1 MALSEKEKQWFDSQK
16 SIARKKEEAWASS
29 RKEHWDK
36 VHKNVTRV
44 NKLDVQDERAARSR
58 DRVGTAYQRMADLS
72 GKLYGTSKLASGERT
87 GDISAEMSALG
98 HELDLVRQYERKK
111 RKKESDVFEAPF
123 KITPSASDSE
133 KISYGMGGTPFSFPS
148 EIRKQAQAR
157 RDYAKDMNRPS
168 AGEYLGAIGTG
179 GLSSFNQALFSTL
192 DFFTPTELL
201 FGEENDPVSKLNRYY
216 SSEKDK
222 YVSRAQDVFDRSGEA
237 GKFIGELG
245 VSTVQTLPNTILA
258 LMSGGGSIA
267 AQGSSALGQAAPG
280 LVGTISTAF
289 NNMVRTPTF
298 WTSALQMVGPAYDEA
313 KAEGAGEIEAMT
325 TALIS
330 GIINSGV
337 EVGGGLE
344 TLPAQIR
351 SGSTNA
357 IRGWVSS
364 MLDEGKEEVV
374 QGIVDNLTRKSIYDQ
389 SREWFSAEDENAVF
403 NPVRSAEEFAGGA
416 LVGGLLGGGQI
427 LTSNA
432 INRAGA
438 AIQEQAQRKADAIPP
453 SATRID
459 ILYQLAQD
467 MANERLGGVNE
478 DKVSVAPR
486 SSNPYTVYTQGPQ
499 PAQKVNPA
507 RDPAMVDYIAETLG
521 KNGSVS
527 MRRLYDGEMDT
538 DAYSAEFLESYS
550 AGMRGD
556 EKPAPQSLTPAQ
568 SEAAYVAGQADR
580 KGKTA
585 APIGR
590 QTGGDTYGRTEEAL
604 VGRHEARG
612 YDPGGAGG
620 PVLRERGAA
629 QTGDSRANRGNE
641 AIPAGRPGPAGAGEA
656 GREVTQT
663 ARSWQED
670 PAAFT
675 ARSTERGGVV
685 RQMGNVSVALGERGS
700 EALTAIYDGSV
711 DADSFYGGFSAYY
724 QAGVTGMDMDKV
736 KTGYSTALNNAQRQ
750 AAYLAGQNDAAAS
763 LAAERVQVQYATVYG
778 EEAGLIQNDHTA
790 RIPQTEAVYLNTL
803 GKALGT
809 KIEIVDTV
817 EHGGNGAYYAADGTI
832 RIAANAE
839 NPAMVVASHEITH
852 RLQELAPEQYRKYR
866 DYANGKIAER
876 IGRSAVEEIKARY
889 AESGINLTTEQ
900 AMDEVA
906 AEFTEAM
913 VKDSKLFRDLA
924 QDNRSVAR
932 KVLDA
937 IRDFIR
943 RVKTAFR
950 GDTAAQNSEARKQ
963 YGVSMAE
970 LEKAAKL
977 WQSAYDAAVKETRQ
991 RTATSAEAQ
1000 KSAAQTDGA
1009 ARFSIRYDQNNK
1021 PYVVIEEDILAGVPQ
1036 KEWVK
1041 TVKDSLRQK
1050 FPNGVTVG
1058 NNVININAQS
1068 RREMTFSKY
1077 MQRLFNLDPQMY
1089 ADKLRAVNSAD
1100 DILRAARNWVNEALL
1115 HPRKDDIIDF
1125 ARGEVLIRI
1134 GSNGYTAQVIVGNRG
1149 QNGLL
1154 LYDIINLA
1162 PANIREKVKKTDAAF
1177 TTNTQNG
1184 PRSRGPASVND
1195 SISKTGGDVNG
1206 RFSLKKP
1213 VEETKTLIALH
1224 NLTESKLLGAL
1235 RLGGFPMPSIAVTR
1249 TDIPHTNFGEISLVM
1264 DKRAVDPKAS
1274 RKNTVYSADAWTPTF
1289 PQVEYEADTQ
1299 AERRISRRI
1308 GELSARVDPYFQ
1320 DDLRRLQY
1328 GLDDYLNRHGG
1339 EEGLARWAMD
1349 NYGLKAAYLEEQ
1361 GTHIEPSTT
1370 QREVEKGYNPER
1382 ADKYQAIADA
1392 LGTEDPDTIGSMNL
1406 KELREQHG
1414 EALEAAFPGMTKSA
1428 FRMSGILRQVQE
1440 YFRDQGGEPVYE
1452 TVTDSAAT
1460 RRTVDESL
1468 DRAEYERWVL
1478 DLYSGIE
1485 AASGVYNSKERFT
1498 PSGNRRSFQQTHY
1511 PVTLEGIVKAMAG
1524 QNGGNTKNVSGFY
1537 GVKSLRAGTAQRF
1550 KSIADMHKLEGRLQ
1564 NLTEAEQQAISDA
1577 LDERLI
1583 EITGELAEKSPG
1595 GAREYDYTQSDTIG
1609 HILVEIADG
1618 GNYTI
1623 DSIMRKFNGEYSYQ
1637 IGNELAAKV
1646 RDLLFDVSQMPVNLF
1661 EAKPERAVSFD
1672 EVLAAVVPD
1681 DSSKEL
1687 TDALAKTGVRTLEYR
1702 SGDDADRIQQVNSVE
1717 GARFSLRNRSTLRAA
1732 DIQALYEE
1740 NQLLREQMRD
1750 YKDILRQNGT
1760 LRESRDYWQGQT
1772 RRTNRVTTDKKA
1784 VEQAARELIRAY
1796 NADLNTEDIVGD
1808 LQSLYDY
1815 LASGYDGKDELTY
1828 TEARRLAEAIARK
1841 LVDNAVA
1848 AGTELYDQYSDLR
1861 NYLRTTRLIVSEADS
1876 HEIPDYGAWRKQRFG
1891 RLNLTRG
1898 DASNIDQVYEELS
1911 ELWPEFFN
1919 SQQEIHPTDQ
1929 LLRIAEVA
1937 DTLYDITEYNPFS
1950 QYMEQAVTGAANE
1963 VMETFFDLPQTRKTF
1978 ADRQAMKLQE
1988 AKAKGQQRVQQ
1999 LREENAARLETL
2011 RQENRERVRRAV
2023 QRERDART
2031 RQLDRMKEH
2040 YQARDAA
2047 GRERRSAAE
2056 LRRKITRH
2064 AKALSQKLLRPTE
2077 KQHIPENLRTAVAS
2091 LLDAINLESVYTVD
2105 PETGKRR
2112 KNGEGEPVKRTEAFR
2127 ALRLAYAEIA
2137 KDGGDYTLII
2147 DPDLMDNLNELES
2160 MKNTP
2165 IAEMGTDQLAT
2176 VWAALK
2182 AVEASI
2188 RTANKMLGTSRF
2200 ETISSFADGI
2210 RADNI
2215 LRKDRGD
2222 YRGVAGKIDRLV
2234 NLDMLTPQSYFHRL
2248 GKTGEEL
2255 FRMMRAAQDRHITI
2269 MRQAQKKTA
2278 EIIGKTDIN
2287 KLEREK
2293 HTFDLSGGD
2302 VTMSTA
2308 QIMGLYELM
2317 KRKQAQDHI
2326 LKGGIRPDTIHSGR
2340 GLREDRR
2347 SEPVKVSVEDLA
2359 AITGMLTEEQ
2369 IRIADRLQK
2378 FMGGTLAELGNEAS
2392 MAVYGYRKFTEK
2404 DYYPIKVD
2412 KNQTRRDI
2420 SKEAQATTIAGRGFT
2435 KSVIPKAN
2443 NAVMVESIF
2452 DTYSNHV
2459 NDMAT
2464 YAAWLPTME
2473 NIRRIRDFTFR
2484 DDKGSRTG
2492 DVKSIIERVFGR
2504 NGNAYLNKLVDDI
2517 NQGVRANGTGNFT
2530 DSLVGN
2536 YKAAAVAANIRVIL
2550 QQPTAIL
2557 RAMNSLD
2564 PKYLLS
2570 GTVKRGD
2577 WDKVKRYAPIAVWK
2591 DWGYFDINTGR
2602 QMKDVLFSSDSKMEK
2617 VKQAAMAGAS
2627 KADSFA
2633 WARLW
2638 NAVEAE
2644 MRDKR
2649 HDLKPGTDAFYR
2661 AVGTRFSEIV
2671 DQTQVVDGL
2680 LQRSQIMRS
2689 PDALTKMATS
2699 FMAEP
2704 TKTYNMFVN
2713 AVYDLRHATGKD
2725 ARNDTKRALA
2735 RTSAALVVSFA
2746 VNAVMQSIVDALRD
2760 DDKERD
2766 YWEKFLTAYTGFTGE
2781 EETFLDYWN
2790 SFWDGNLEANFN
2802 PAGYIPYF
2810 KDLLSIMQGYDVSRM
2825 DMEPVSKVLE
2835 AAANMKKA
2843 LSGEG
2848 RHSLAGASANLMGE
2862 VSRLLGIPIANLKR
2876 DVQSVIATAAIE
2888 MDDYLMQY
2896 RIDSAML
2903 NMNYSGNF
2911 KNFMDILYSAS
2922 KNDPEVYE
2930 IIYDDMVKRDL
2941 FKTSTQTTEERIAS
2955 AMESRMKRDQGVESV
2970 EDLQNRFLSPDSSRT
2985 YDRILKKASSSAI
2998 WKSAGSEVIKEAENK
3013 IYQISAGTKTGE
3025 KLKEKIE
3032 AGVPYGI
3039 DEADYVLYQ
3048 MALDIADAQNKD
3060 PEKRNESF
3068 DQAEAEEA
3076 INMLTGLSD
3085 SAKSYLWQSTNKAW
3099 KSENNPWGGLAP
3111 NEKDISIEAKDE
3123 AVNRLLSGIY
3133 W

>member
-1 MALSEKEKQWFDSQK
+1 MLPAIGVSKWLG
-16 SIARKKEEAWASS
+16 
-29 RKEHWDK
+29 
-36 VHKNVTRV
+36 
-44 NKLDVQDERAARSR
+44 AARGVPKIASAAK
-58 DRVGTAYQRMADLS
+58 GILS
-72 GKLYGTSKLASGERT
+72 GE
-87 GDISAEMSALG
+87 
-98 HELDLVRQYERKK
+98 
-111 RKKESDVFEAPF
+111 
-123 KITPSASDSE
+123 
-133 KISYGMGGTPFSFPS
+133 
-148 EIRKQAQAR
+148 QAGQ
-157 RDYAKDMNRPS
+157 
-168 AGEYLGAIGTG
+168 
-179 GLSSFNQALFSTL
+179 
-192 DFFTPTELL
+192 LL
-201 FGEENDPVSKLNRYY
+201 FGLQVAGNSASQAKQEGAD
-216 SSEKDK
+216 
-222 YVSRAQDVFDRSGEA
+222 FGESLA
-237 GKFIGELG
+237 YG
-245 VSTVQTLPNTILA
+245 VSSG
-258 LMSGGGSIA
+258 LMESLIERVSGGI
-267 AQGSSALGQAAPG
+267 PG
-280 LVGTISTAF
+280 LGNGFLDDVAARVASNPIVLNALDILGEGGEEAVSAILDPYIRRAIYDPDAE
-289 NNMVRTPTF
+289 NATPEEIAE
-298 WTSALQMVGPAYDEA
+298 SAVT
-313 KAEGAGEIEAMT
+313 GALA
-325 TALIS
+325 A
-330 GIINSGV
+330 GILK
-337 EVGGGLE
+337 GGLE
-344 TLPAQIR
+344 LP
-351 SGSTNA
+351 SF
-357 IRGWVSS
+357 VS
-364 MLDEGKEEVV
+364 D
-374 QGIVDNLTRKSIYDQ
+374 R
-389 SREWFSAEDENAVF
+389 FSA
-403 NPVRSAEEFAGGA
+403 RSAAKSEM
-416 LVGGLLGGGQI
+416 V
-427 LTSNA
+427 
-432 INRAGA
+432 
-438 AIQEQAQRKADAIPP
+438 PP

-486 SSNPYTVYTQGPQ
+486 PSNPYTVYTQGPQ
-499 PAQKVNPA
+499 LAQKVNPA

-556 EKPAPQSLTPAQ
+556 EKPAPQSLTPDQ

-590 QTGGDTYGRTEEAL
+590 QTGGDIYGRTEEAL
-604 VGRHEARG
+604 VGRHEVGG
-612 YDPGGAGG
+612 YDPGRTGSAVLPERDPAGADHRRG
-620 PVLRERGAA
+620 PEENERVA
-629 QTGDSRANRGNE
+629 
-641 AIPAGRPGPAGAGEA
+641 AGRPGPAGAGEA

-675 ARSTERGGVV
+675 ARSTERDGVV
-685 RQMGNVSVALGERGS
+685 RQMGNASAALGERGS

-711 DADSFYGGFSAYY
+711 DADSFYDGFSAYY
-724 QAGVTGMDMDKV
+724 HAGVAGMDMDKV
-736 KTGYSTALNNAQRQ
+736 KTGSSTVLNSVQRK
-750 AAYLAGQNDAAAS
+750 AAYLAGQNDAEAGFRREQRAA
-763 LAAERVQVQYATVYG
+763 QYAKSAG
-778 EEAGLIQNDHTA
+778 SDSGLIYDDFVRQ
-790 RIPQTEAVYLNTL
+790 AVESGRTMEDVNGETREYLNADTAAKINRVA
-803 GKALGT
+803 KALGVRVQF
-809 KIEIVDTV
+809 VDSISV
-817 EHGGNGAYYAADGTI
+817 NGHND
-832 RIAANAE
+832 AANAQIKGSEVQIQRDNE
-839 NPAMVVASHEITH
+839 NPVMFLVGHEITH
-852 RLQELAPEQYRKYR
+852 RIQELAPKEYRAFRAAAANDRIVQAAVKMQMENHARRGVDITYEEALDEAAS
-866 DYANGKIAER
+866 DYAGRLIDDGEVLDDFIAR
-876 IGRSAVEEIKARY
+876 
-889 AESGINLTTEQ
+889 
-900 AMDEVA
+900 
-906 AEFTEAM
+906 
-913 VKDSKLFRDLA
+913 
-924 QDNRSVAR
+924 NREDR
-932 KVLDA
+932 TLLQKVRDA
-937 IRDFIR
+937 IRSII
-943 RVKTAFR
+943 KKLT
-950 GDTAAQNSEARKQ
+950 G
-963 YGVSMAE
+963 AE
-970 LEKAAKL
+970 REKAQTAEGKL
-977 WQSAYDAAVKETRQ
+977 
-991 RTATSAEAQ
+991 TA
-1000 KSAAQTDGA
+1000 
-1009 ARFSIRYDQNNK
+1009 
-1021 PYVVIEEDILAGVPQ
+1021 
-1036 KEWVK
+1036 
-1041 TVKDSLRQK
+1041 
-1050 FPNGVTVG
+1050 
-1058 NNVININAQS
+1058 
-1068 RREMTFSKY
+1068 
-1077 MQRLFNLDPQMY
+1077 
-1089 ADKLRAVNSAD
+1089 
-1100 DILRAARNWVNEALL
+1100 
-1115 HPRKDDIIDF
+1115 
-1125 ARGEVLIRI
+1125 
-1134 GSNGYTAQVIVGNRG
+1134 
-1149 QNGLL
+1149 
-1154 LYDIINLA
+1154 
-1162 PANIREKVKKTDAAF
+1162 
-1177 TTNTQNG
+1177 
-1184 PRSRGPASVND
+1184 
-1195 SISKTGGDVNG
+1195 
-1206 RFSLKKP
+1206 
-1213 VEETKTLIALH
+1213 
-1224 NLTESKLLGAL
+1224 
-1235 RLGGFPMPSIAVTR
+1235 
-1249 TDIPHTNFGEISLVM
+1249 
-1264 DKRAVDPKAS
+1264 
-1274 RKNTVYSADAWTPTF
+1274 
-1289 PQVEYEADTQ
+1289 
-1299 AERRISRRI
+1299 
-1308 GELSARVDPYFQ
+1308 
-1320 DDLRRLQY
+1320 
-1328 GLDDYLNRHGG
+1328 
-1339 EEGLARWAMD
+1339 
-1349 NYGLKAAYLEEQ
+1349 
-1361 GTHIEPSTT
+1361 
-1370 QREVEKGYNPER
+1370 
-1382 ADKYQAIADA
+1382 
-1392 LGTEDPDTIGSMNL
+1392 
-1406 KELREQHG
+1406 
-1414 EALEAAFPGMTKSA
+1414 ALEAAARQARRLQDENTDGTMSTARNSFKEDLEHGRTREETREA
-1428 FRMSGILRQVQE
+1428 FLR
-1440 YFRDQGGEPVYE
+1440 RANGDGLAVYE
-1452 TVTDSAAT
+1452 GETAAYGFRRVGDASAGGYPGEAT
-1460 RRTVDESL
+1460 RE
-1468 DRAEYERWVL
+1468 
-1478 DLYSGIE
+1478 
-1485 AASGVYNSKERFT
+1485 
-1498 PSGNRRSFQQTHY
+1498 
-1511 PVTLEGIVKAMAG
+1511 
-1524 QNGGNTKNVSGFY
+1524 
-1537 GVKSLRAGTAQRF
+1537 
-1550 KSIADMHKLEGRLQ
+1550 
-1564 NLTEAEQQAISDA
+1564 
-1577 LDERLI
+1577 
-1583 EITGELAEKSPG
+1583 
-1595 GAREYDYTQSDTIG
+1595 ARETW
-1609 HILVEIADG
+1609 
-1618 GNYTI
+1618 
-1623 DSIMRKFNGEYSYQ
+1623 R
-1637 IGNELAAKV
+1637 
-1646 RDLLFDVSQMPVNLF
+1646 
-1661 EAKPERAVSFD
+1661 
-1672 EVLAAVVPD
+1672 
-1681 DSSKEL
+1681 EL
-1687 TDALAKTGVRTLEYR
+1687 TALGISSDV
-1702 SGDDADRIQQVNSVE
+1702 IE
-1717 GARFSLRNRSTLRAA
+1717 GPVLRNRGGITVARDVPQAVTADGSHIFISKDASISPRNVAGHEAFHLWKRGKGRDAYIEIVEENLIYTHPSFLHFQSTIAESYLGGEADLSNDAQMNKLREEILAYISGNIHEGTNDADMRPMFYDFDAVKTAWDTLVKENTVGTRLPMKTPSAEDAQFSLKGDTVSKSYAA
-1732 DIQALYEE
+1732 ILEE
-1740 NQLLREQMRD
+1740 NQLLRERV
-1750 YKDILRQNGT
+1750 
-1760 LRESRDYWQGQT
+1760 EYWKGQT
-1772 RRTNRVTTDKKA
+1772 RKTKRVTTDKKA
-1784 VEQAARELIRAY
+1784 VEQSARELIHSY
-1796 NADLNTEDIVGD
+1796 GSDLAVDDISGD

-1815 LASGYDGKDELTY
+1815 IASGYDGKNELTY
-1828 TEARRLAEAIARK
+1828 TEARRRAEAIARQ
-1841 LVDNAVA
+1841 LVGKAVA
-1848 AGTELYDQYSDLR
+1848 ADTELYDQYSDLR
-1861 NYLRTTRLIVSEADS
+1861 NYLRTTKLIVSEADS
-1876 HEIPDYGAWRKQRFG
+1876 HNIPDYGAWRKQRFG

-1898 DASNIDQVYEELS
+1898 DVTNIDRVYEDLS
-1911 ELWPEFFN
+1911 ERWPEFFN
-1919 SQQEIHPTDQ
+1919 SQREISTADQ

-1950 QYMEQAVTGAANE
+1950 EYMEQAVDGAANE
-1963 VMETFFDLPQTRKTF
+1963 VMEIFFDLPQTRKTF

-1988 AKAKGQQRVQQ
+1988 AKAKGQRQAQRI
-1999 LREENAARLETL
+1999 REQNPTRLETL

-2064 AKALSQKLLRPTE
+2064 AKALSQKLLRPTD
-2077 KQHIPENLRTAVAS
+2077 KQHIPENLRTSVAS
-2091 LLDAINLESVYTVD
+2091 LLDAINLESVYTID

-2255 FRMMRAAQDRHITI
+2255 FHMMRAAQDRHITI

-2766 YWEKFLTAYTGFTGE
+2766 YWEKFLTAYTGFTGD

-2911 KNFMDILYSAS
+2911 KDFMDILYSAS

-3025 KLKEKIE
+3025 KLKKKIE

-3111 NEKDISIEAKDE
+3111 NEEDISIEAKDE

>member
-1 MALSEKEKQWFDSQK
+1 MALSEE
-16 SIARKKEEAWASS
+16 RKKRYESASQTIAKREADWAAS
-29 RKEHWDK
+29 RKGHWAN
-36 VHKNVTRV
+36 VRKNVTRV
-44 NKLDVQDERAARSR
+44 NKLDVQDERTAQSR
-58 DRVGTAYQRMADLS
+58 ARVGTAYQRMADLS
-72 GKLYGTSKLASGERT
+72 GKRYGTSKLASGERAE
-87 GDISAEMSALG
+87 DVSAEMSALG
-98 HELDLVRQYERKK
+98 HELDLVRQYEREK
-111 RKKESDVFEAPF
+111 RKKESDVFGTPS

-133 KISYGMGGTPFSFPS
+133 KISYGMGGTPFSSPS

-157 RDYAKDMNRPS
+157 LDDTKDMNRPS

-222 YVSRAQDVFDRSGEA
+222 YMTRTQDTFERSGEA

-267 AQGSSALGQAAPG
+267 AQGSSALGQSATG
-280 LVGTISTAF
+280 LAGTISTAF

-330 GIINSGV
+330 GMINSGV

-344 TLPAQIR
+344 TLPAQLR

-357 IRGWVSS
+357 IRSWVSS

-389 SREWFSAEDENAVF
+389 NREWVSTEDENAVF

-427 LTSNA
+427 LTTNA

-438 AIQEQAQRKADAIPP
+438 ALQEQAQRKADAVPT
-453 SATRID
+453 SATRDD

-486 SSNPYTVYTQGPQ
+486 PSNPYTVYTQGPQ

-527 MRRLYDGEMDT
+527 MRRLYDGEMDADT
-538 DAYSAEFLESYS
+538 YSAEFLESYS

-556 EKPAPQSLTPAQ
+556 EKPSLQRLTPAQ

-580 KGKTA
+580 KGKA
-585 APIGR
+585 AASIGR
-590 QTGGDTYGRTEEAL
+590 QTGGDTYGRAEEAL
-604 VGRHEARG
+604 VGRHEVGG

-620 PVLRERGAA
+620 PVLRERGAS
-629 QTGDSRANRGNE
+629 QTGDSRADRGNE

-656 GREVTQT
+656 GRGVTQT

-685 RQMGNVSVALGERGS
+685 RQMGNASVALGERGS

-711 DADSFYGGFSAYY
+711 DADSFYDGFSAYY
-724 QAGVTGMDMDKV
+724 HAGVAGMDMDKV
-736 KTGYSTALNNAQRQ
+736 KTGSSTVLNSVQRK
-750 AAYLAGQNDAAAS
+750 AAYLAGQNDA
-763 LAAERVQVQYATVYG
+763 
-778 EEAGLIQNDHTA
+778 EAGLRREQRAAQYAKSAGSDSGLIYDDFVRQAVESGRTIEDVNGETREYLNADTAA
-790 RIPQTEAVYLNTL
+790 RINRAA
-803 GKALGT
+803 KALGVRVQF
-809 KIEIVDTV
+809 VDSISV
-817 EHGGNGAYYAADGTI
+817 NGHND
-832 RIAANAE
+832 AANAQIKGSEVQIQRDNE
-839 NPAMVVASHEITH
+839 NPVMFLVGHEITH
-852 RLQELAPEQYRKYR
+852 RIQELAPKEYRAFRAAAANDRIVQAAVKMQMENHARRGVDITYEEALDEAAA
-866 DYANGKIAER
+866 DYAGRLIDDGEVLDDFIAR
-876 IGRSAVEEIKARY
+876 
-889 AESGINLTTEQ
+889 
-900 AMDEVA
+900 
-906 AEFTEAM
+906 
-913 VKDSKLFRDLA
+913 
-924 QDNRSVAR
+924 NREDR
-932 KVLDA
+932 TLLQKVRDA
-937 IRDFIR
+937 IRSII
-943 RVKTAFR
+943 KKLT
-950 GDTAAQNSEARKQ
+950 G
-963 YGVSMAE
+963 AE
-970 LEKAAKL
+970 REKAQTAEGKL
-977 WQSAYDAAVKETRQ
+977 
-991 RTATSAEAQ
+991 TA
-1000 KSAAQTDGA
+1000 
-1009 ARFSIRYDQNNK
+1009 
-1021 PYVVIEEDILAGVPQ
+1021 
-1036 KEWVK
+1036 
-1041 TVKDSLRQK
+1041 
-1050 FPNGVTVG
+1050 
-1058 NNVININAQS
+1058 
-1068 RREMTFSKY
+1068 
-1077 MQRLFNLDPQMY
+1077 
-1089 ADKLRAVNSAD
+1089 
-1100 DILRAARNWVNEALL
+1100 
-1115 HPRKDDIIDF
+1115 
-1125 ARGEVLIRI
+1125 
-1134 GSNGYTAQVIVGNRG
+1134 
-1149 QNGLL
+1149 
-1154 LYDIINLA
+1154 
-1162 PANIREKVKKTDAAF
+1162 
-1177 TTNTQNG
+1177 
-1184 PRSRGPASVND
+1184 
-1195 SISKTGGDVNG
+1195 
-1206 RFSLKKP
+1206 
-1213 VEETKTLIALH
+1213 
-1224 NLTESKLLGAL
+1224 
-1235 RLGGFPMPSIAVTR
+1235 
-1249 TDIPHTNFGEISLVM
+1249 
-1264 DKRAVDPKAS
+1264 
-1274 RKNTVYSADAWTPTF
+1274 
-1289 PQVEYEADTQ
+1289 
-1299 AERRISRRI
+1299 
-1308 GELSARVDPYFQ
+1308 
-1320 DDLRRLQY
+1320 
-1328 GLDDYLNRHGG
+1328 
-1339 EEGLARWAMD
+1339 
-1349 NYGLKAAYLEEQ
+1349 
-1361 GTHIEPSTT
+1361 
-1370 QREVEKGYNPER
+1370 
-1382 ADKYQAIADA
+1382 
-1392 LGTEDPDTIGSMNL
+1392 
-1406 KELREQHG
+1406 
-1414 EALEAAFPGMTKSA
+1414 ALEAAARQARRLQDENTDGTMSTARNSFKEDLEHGRTREETREA
-1428 FRMSGILRQVQE
+1428 FLR
-1440 YFRDQGGEPVYE
+1440 RANGDGLAVYE
-1452 TVTDSAAT
+1452 GETAAYGFRRVGDASAGGYPGEAT
-1460 RRTVDESL
+1460 RE
-1468 DRAEYERWVL
+1468 
-1478 DLYSGIE
+1478 
-1485 AASGVYNSKERFT
+1485 
-1498 PSGNRRSFQQTHY
+1498 
-1511 PVTLEGIVKAMAG
+1511 
-1524 QNGGNTKNVSGFY
+1524 
-1537 GVKSLRAGTAQRF
+1537 
-1550 KSIADMHKLEGRLQ
+1550 
-1564 NLTEAEQQAISDA
+1564 
-1577 LDERLI
+1577 
-1583 EITGELAEKSPG
+1583 
-1595 GAREYDYTQSDTIG
+1595 ARETW
-1609 HILVEIADG
+1609 
-1618 GNYTI
+1618 
-1623 DSIMRKFNGEYSYQ
+1623 R
-1637 IGNELAAKV
+1637 
-1646 RDLLFDVSQMPVNLF
+1646 
-1661 EAKPERAVSFD
+1661 
-1672 EVLAAVVPD
+1672 
-1681 DSSKEL
+1681 EL
-1687 TDALAKTGVRTLEYR
+1687 TALGISSDV
-1702 SGDDADRIQQVNSVE
+1702 IE
-1717 GARFSLRNRSTLRAA
+1717 GPVLRNRGGITVARDVPQAVTVDGSHIFISKDASISPRNVAGHEAFHFWKRGKGRDAYIEIVEENLIYTHPSFLHFQSTIAEAYLGGEADLSNDAQMNKLREEILAYISGNIHEGTNDADMRPMFYDFDAVKTAWDTLVKENAVGTRLPMKTPSAEDAQFSLKGDTVSKSYAA
-1732 DIQALYEE
+1732 ILEE
-1740 NQLLREQMRD
+1740 NQLLRERV
-1750 YKDILRQNGT
+1750 
-1760 LRESRDYWQGQT
+1760 EYWKGQT
-1772 RRTNRVTTDKKA
+1772 RKTKRVTTDKKA
-1784 VEQAARELIRAY
+1784 VEQSARELIHSY
-1796 NADLNTEDIVGD
+1796 GSDLAVDDISGD

-1815 LASGYDGKDELTY
+1815 IASGYDGKNELTY
-1828 TEARRLAEAIARK
+1828 TEARRRAEAIARQ
-1841 LVDNAVA
+1841 LVGKAVA
-1848 AGTELYDQYSDLR
+1848 ADTELYDQYSDLR

-1876 HEIPDYGAWRKQRFG
+1876 HDIPDYGAWRKQRFG

-1919 SQQEIHPTDQ
+1919 SQREISTADQ

-1950 QYMEQAVTGAANE
+1950 EYMEQAVDGAANE
-1963 VMETFFDLPQTRKTF
+1963 VMEIFFDLPQTRKTF

-1988 AKAKGQQRVQQ
+1988 AKAKGQRQAQR
-1999 LREENAARLETL
+1999 LREQNSTRLETL

-2064 AKALSQKLLRPTE
+2064 AKALSQKLLRPTD

-2105 PETGKRR
+2105 PETGKRS

-2435 KSVIPKAN
+2435 KSVTPKAN

-2452 DTYSNHV
+2452 GTYSNHV
-2459 NDMAT
+2459 NDIAT

-2725 ARNDTKRALA
+2725 GRNDAKRALA

-2781 EETFLDYWN
+2781 EETFLDDWN

-3048 MALDIADAQNKD
+3048 MALDIADAENKD

-3099 KSENNPWGGLAP
+3099 KSENNPWAGIAP
-3111 NEKDISIEAKDE
+3111 DEGEEISIEAKDE
-3123 AVNRLLSGIY
+3123 AVNRLLSGLY

>member
-1 MALSEKEKQWFDSQK
+1 MANEYTKRYLEKRKSQK
-16 SIARKKEEAWASS
+16 EQTPSLYQLAKERTESQLKSYTPQPTQKQPA
-29 RKEHWDK
+29 KTT
-36 VHKNVTRV
+36 TRV
-44 NKLDVQDERAARSR
+44 NKLDVQDERAYQSKKRSSFSER
-58 DRVGTAYQRMADLS
+58 MKTAGSSSISDQLKS
-72 GKLYGTSKLASGERT
+72 FSKERSL
-87 GDISAEMSALG
+87 I
-98 HELDLVRQYERKK
+98 RQYERDK

-133 KISYGMGGTPFSFPS
+133 KISYGMGGTPFSSPS

-157 RDYAKDMNRPS
+157 LDYTKDMNRPS

-201 FGEENDPVSKLNRYY
+201 FGEGNDPVSKLNRYY

-222 YVSRAQDVFDRSGEA
+222 YMTRTQDTFERSGEA

-267 AQGSSALGQAAPG
+267 AQGSSALGQSATG
-280 LVGTISTAF
+280 LASAISTAF
-289 NNMVRTPTF
+289 NNMIRTPTF

-313 KAEGAGEIEAMT
+313 RAEGAGEIEAMT

-389 SREWFSAEDENAVF
+389 NREWFSTDDENAVF

-453 SATRID
+453 SATRDD

-467 MANERLGGVNE
+467 MANDRLGGVNE

-711 DADSFYGGFSAYY
+711 DADSFYDWFSAYY
-724 QAGVTGMDMDKV
+724 HAGVAGMDMDKV
-736 KTGYSTALNNAQRQ
+736 KTGSSTVLNSVQRK
-750 AAYLAGQNDAAAS
+750 AAYLAGQNDA
-763 LAAERVQVQYATVYG
+763 
-778 EEAGLIQNDHTA
+778 EAGLRREQRAAQYAKSAGSDSGLIYDDFVRQ
-790 RIPQTEAVYLNTL
+790 AVESGRTMEDVNGETREYLNADTAAKINRVA
-803 GKALGT
+803 KALGVRVQF
-809 KIEIVDTV
+809 VDSISV
-817 EHGGNGAYYAADGTI
+817 NGHND
-832 RIAANAE
+832 AANAQIKGSEVQIQRDNE
-839 NPAMVVASHEITH
+839 NPVMFLVGHEITH
-852 RLQELAPEQYRKYR
+852 RIQELAPKEYRAFRAAAANDRIVQAAVKMQMENHARRGGDITYEEALDEAAA
-866 DYANGKIAER
+866 DYA
-876 IGRSAVEEIKARY
+876 GRLIDD
-889 AESGINLTTEQ
+889 G
-900 AMDEVA
+900 
-906 AEFTEAM
+906 
-913 VKDSKLFRDLA
+913 
-924 QDNRSVAR
+924 
-932 KVLDA
+932 KVLDDFIARNREDRTLLQKVRDA
-937 IRDFIR
+937 IRSII
-943 RVKTAFR
+943 KKLT
-950 GDTAAQNSEARKQ
+950 G
-963 YGVSMAE
+963 AE
-970 LEKAAKL
+970 REKAQTAEGKL
-977 WQSAYDAAVKETRQ
+977 
-991 RTATSAEAQ
+991 TA
-1000 KSAAQTDGA
+1000 
-1009 ARFSIRYDQNNK
+1009 
-1021 PYVVIEEDILAGVPQ
+1021 
-1036 KEWVK
+1036 
-1041 TVKDSLRQK
+1041 
-1050 FPNGVTVG
+1050 
-1058 NNVININAQS
+1058 
-1068 RREMTFSKY
+1068 
-1077 MQRLFNLDPQMY
+1077 
-1089 ADKLRAVNSAD
+1089 
-1100 DILRAARNWVNEALL
+1100 
-1115 HPRKDDIIDF
+1115 
-1125 ARGEVLIRI
+1125 
-1134 GSNGYTAQVIVGNRG
+1134 
-1149 QNGLL
+1149 
-1154 LYDIINLA
+1154 
-1162 PANIREKVKKTDAAF
+1162 
-1177 TTNTQNG
+1177 
-1184 PRSRGPASVND
+1184 
-1195 SISKTGGDVNG
+1195 
-1206 RFSLKKP
+1206 
-1213 VEETKTLIALH
+1213 
-1224 NLTESKLLGAL
+1224 
-1235 RLGGFPMPSIAVTR
+1235 
-1249 TDIPHTNFGEISLVM
+1249 
-1264 DKRAVDPKAS
+1264 
-1274 RKNTVYSADAWTPTF
+1274 
-1289 PQVEYEADTQ
+1289 
-1299 AERRISRRI
+1299 
-1308 GELSARVDPYFQ
+1308 
-1320 DDLRRLQY
+1320 
-1328 GLDDYLNRHGG
+1328 
-1339 EEGLARWAMD
+1339 
-1349 NYGLKAAYLEEQ
+1349 
-1361 GTHIEPSTT
+1361 
-1370 QREVEKGYNPER
+1370 
-1382 ADKYQAIADA
+1382 
-1392 LGTEDPDTIGSMNL
+1392 
-1406 KELREQHG
+1406 
-1414 EALEAAFPGMTKSA
+1414 ALEAAA
-1428 FRMSGILRQVQE
+1428 RQVRRLQKRGADAKME
-1440 YFRDQGGEPVYE
+1440 
-1452 TVTDSAAT
+1452 AT
-1460 RRTVDESL
+1460 RHSL
-1468 DRAEYERWVL
+1468 KEDM
-1478 DLYSGIE
+1478 
-1485 AASGVYNSKERFT
+1485 VY
-1498 PSGNRRSFQQTHY
+1498 
-1511 PVTLEGIVKAMAG
+1511 
-1524 QNGGNTKNVSGFY
+1524 
-1537 GVKSLRAGTAQRF
+1537 
-1550 KSIADMHKLEGRLQ
+1550 
-1564 NLTEAEQQAISDA
+1564 
-1577 LDERLI
+1577 
-1583 EITGELAEKSPG
+1583 G
-1595 GAREYDYTQSDTIG
+1595 GAREESRESFYARGREGTGGGFTVVERGPYACAYRGVARVQESAARVRQSLQAWGIDSAVVDGPVYVNKGGVTTARPVREAATIQGMVFISNGTTIPPLDTAGHEAYHAWKGTSARTDYTDTVRENLNYG
-1609 HILVEIADG
+1609 GREFLTYQQKIADAYFG
-1618 GNYTI
+1618 G
-1623 DSIMRKFNGEYSYQ
+1623 DVELSDVVQLRKFEE
-1637 IGNELAAKV
+1637 ELFA
-1646 RDLLFDVSQMPVNLF
+1646 
-1661 EAKPERAVSFD
+1661 
-1672 EVLAAVVPD
+1672 
-1681 DSSKEL
+1681 
-1687 TDALAKTGVRTLEYR
+1687 YI
-1702 SGDDADRIQQVNSVE
+1702 SGHLNCGDYE
-1717 GARFSLRNRSTLRAA
+1717 STLRAMFRDYDTVKAAWEKLVIYMREVTEYGTRQLYSQEHGQAMQQVQAPAGENGELQAISGLDTGRGTDWGRVPGVREEGNEEVKFSLKAPEAEARQARRLQDENTDGTMSTARNSFKEDLEHGRTREETREAFLRRANGDGLAVYEGETAAYGFRRVGDASAGGYPGEATREARETWRELTALGISSDVIEGPVLRNRGGITVARDVPQAVTA
-1732 DIQALYEE
+1732 DGSHIFISKDASISPRNVAGHEAFHLWKRGKGRDAYIEIVEENLIYTHPSFLHFQSTIAESYLGGEADLSNDAQMNKLREEILAYISGNIHEGTNDADMRPMFYDFDAVKTAWDTLVKENTVGTRLPMKTPSAEDAQFSLKGDTVSKSYAAILEE
-1740 NQLLREQMRD
+1740 NQLLRERV
-1750 YKDILRQNGT
+1750 
-1760 LRESRDYWQGQT
+1760 EYWKGQT
-1772 RRTNRVTTDKKA
+1772 RKTKRVTTDKKA
-1784 VEQAARELIRAY
+1784 VEQSARELIHSY
-1796 NADLNTEDIVGD
+1796 GSDLAVDDISGD

-1815 LASGYDGKDELTY
+1815 IASGYDGKNELTY
-1828 TEARRLAEAIARK
+1828 TEARRRAEAIARQ
-1841 LVDNAVA
+1841 LVGKAVA
-1848 AGTELYDQYSDLR
+1848 ADTELYDQYSDLR
-1861 NYLRTTRLIVSEADS
+1861 NYLRTTKLIVSEADS
-1876 HEIPDYGAWRKQRFG
+1876 HNIPDYGAWRKQRFG

-1898 DASNIDQVYEELS
+1898 DVTNIDRVYEDLS
-1911 ELWPEFFN
+1911 ERWPEFFN
-1919 SQQEIHPTDQ
+1919 SQREISTADQ

-1950 QYMEQAVTGAANE
+1950 EYMEQAVDGAANE
-1963 VMETFFDLPQTRKTF
+1963 VMEIFFDLPQTRKTF

-1988 AKAKGQQRVQQ
+1988 AKAKGQRQAQRI
-1999 LREENAARLETL
+1999 REQNSTRLETL

-2064 AKALSQKLLRPTE
+2064 AKALSQKLLRPTD

-2326 LKGGIRPDTIHSGR
+2326 LKGGIRPDTIQSGR

-2649 HDLKPGTDAFYR
+2649 HDLKPGTDAFYQ

-3111 NEKDISIEAKDE
+3111 NEEDISIEAKDE

>member
-1 MALSEKEKQWFDSQK
+1 MANEYTKRYLEKRKSQK
-16 SIARKKEEAWASS
+16 EQTPSLYQLAKERTESQLKSYTPQPTQKQPA
-29 RKEHWDK
+29 KTT
-36 VHKNVTRV
+36 TRV
-44 NKLDVQDERAARSR
+44 NKLDVQDERAYQSKKRSSFSER
-58 DRVGTAYQRMADLS
+58 MKTAGSSSISDQLKS
-72 GKLYGTSKLASGERT
+72 FSKERSL
-87 GDISAEMSALG
+87 I
-98 HELDLVRQYERKK
+98 RQYERDK
-111 RKKESDVFEAPF
+111 RKKESDVFGTPS

-133 KISYGMGGTPFSFPS
+133 KISYGMGGTPFSSPS

-157 RDYAKDMNRPS
+157 LDYTKDMNRPS

-222 YVSRAQDVFDRSGEA
+222 YMTRTQDTFERSGEA

-280 LVGTISTAF
+280 LVGTIYTAF

-453 SATRID
+453 SATRDD

-467 MANERLGGVNE
+467 MANDRLGGVNE

-486 SSNPYTVYTQGPQ
+486 PSNPYTVYTQGPQ

-580 KGKTA
+580 KGKAA

-590 QTGGDTYGRTEEAL
+590 QTGGDIYGRTEEAL

-629 QTGDSRANRGNE
+629 QTGDRGTDGKN
-641 AIPAGRPGPAGAGEA
+641 ASNPAGRPGQAGAGEA

-670 PAAFT
+670 PAAFA
-675 ARSTERGGVV
+675 ARSTERDGVV
-685 RQMGNVSVALGERGS
+685 RQMGNASAALGERGS

-711 DADSFYGGFSAYY
+711 DADSFYDGFSAYY
-724 QAGVTGMDMDKV
+724 HAGVAGMDMDKV
-736 KTGYSTALNNAQRQ
+736 KTGSSTVLNSVQRK
-750 AAYLAGQNDAAAS
+750 AAYLAGQNDAEAGFRREQRAA
-763 LAAERVQVQYATVYG
+763 QYAKSAG
-778 EEAGLIQNDHTA
+778 SDSGLIYDDFVRQ
-790 RIPQTEAVYLNTL
+790 AVESGRTMEDVNGETREYLNADTAAKINRVA
-803 GKALGT
+803 KALGVRVQF
-809 KIEIVDTV
+809 VDSISV
-817 EHGGNGAYYAADGTI
+817 NGHND
-832 RIAANAE
+832 AANAQIKGSEVQIQRDNE
-839 NPAMVVASHEITH
+839 NPVMFLVGHEITH
-852 RLQELAPEQYRKYR
+852 RIQELAPKEYRAFRAAAANDRIVQAAVKMQMENHARRGGDITYEEALDEAAA
-866 DYANGKIAER
+866 DYA
-876 IGRSAVEEIKARY
+876 GRLIDD
-889 AESGINLTTEQ
+889 G
-900 AMDEVA
+900 
-906 AEFTEAM
+906 
-913 VKDSKLFRDLA
+913 
-924 QDNRSVAR
+924 
-932 KVLDA
+932 KVLDDFIARNREDRTLLQKVRDA
-937 IRDFIR
+937 IRSII
-943 RVKTAFR
+943 KKLT
-950 GDTAAQNSEARKQ
+950 G
-963 YGVSMAE
+963 AE
-970 LEKAAKL
+970 REKAQTAEGKL
-977 WQSAYDAAVKETRQ
+977 
-991 RTATSAEAQ
+991 TA
-1000 KSAAQTDGA
+1000 
-1009 ARFSIRYDQNNK
+1009 
-1021 PYVVIEEDILAGVPQ
+1021 
-1036 KEWVK
+1036 
-1041 TVKDSLRQK
+1041 
-1050 FPNGVTVG
+1050 
-1058 NNVININAQS
+1058 
-1068 RREMTFSKY
+1068 
-1077 MQRLFNLDPQMY
+1077 
-1089 ADKLRAVNSAD
+1089 
-1100 DILRAARNWVNEALL
+1100 
-1115 HPRKDDIIDF
+1115 
-1125 ARGEVLIRI
+1125 
-1134 GSNGYTAQVIVGNRG
+1134 
-1149 QNGLL
+1149 
-1154 LYDIINLA
+1154 
-1162 PANIREKVKKTDAAF
+1162 
-1177 TTNTQNG
+1177 
-1184 PRSRGPASVND
+1184 
-1195 SISKTGGDVNG
+1195 
-1206 RFSLKKP
+1206 
-1213 VEETKTLIALH
+1213 
-1224 NLTESKLLGAL
+1224 
-1235 RLGGFPMPSIAVTR
+1235 
-1249 TDIPHTNFGEISLVM
+1249 
-1264 DKRAVDPKAS
+1264 
-1274 RKNTVYSADAWTPTF
+1274 
-1289 PQVEYEADTQ
+1289 
-1299 AERRISRRI
+1299 
-1308 GELSARVDPYFQ
+1308 
-1320 DDLRRLQY
+1320 
-1328 GLDDYLNRHGG
+1328 
-1339 EEGLARWAMD
+1339 
-1349 NYGLKAAYLEEQ
+1349 
-1361 GTHIEPSTT
+1361 
-1370 QREVEKGYNPER
+1370 
-1382 ADKYQAIADA
+1382 
-1392 LGTEDPDTIGSMNL
+1392 
-1406 KELREQHG
+1406 
-1414 EALEAAFPGMTKSA
+1414 ALEAAARQARRLQDENTDGTMSTARNSFKEDLEHGRTREETREA
-1428 FRMSGILRQVQE
+1428 FLR
-1440 YFRDQGGEPVYE
+1440 RANGDGLAVYE
-1452 TVTDSAAT
+1452 GETAAYGFRRVGDASAGGYPGEAT
-1460 RRTVDESL
+1460 RE
-1468 DRAEYERWVL
+1468 
-1478 DLYSGIE
+1478 
-1485 AASGVYNSKERFT
+1485 
-1498 PSGNRRSFQQTHY
+1498 
-1511 PVTLEGIVKAMAG
+1511 
-1524 QNGGNTKNVSGFY
+1524 
-1537 GVKSLRAGTAQRF
+1537 
-1550 KSIADMHKLEGRLQ
+1550 
-1564 NLTEAEQQAISDA
+1564 
-1577 LDERLI
+1577 
-1583 EITGELAEKSPG
+1583 
-1595 GAREYDYTQSDTIG
+1595 ARETW
-1609 HILVEIADG
+1609 
-1618 GNYTI
+1618 
-1623 DSIMRKFNGEYSYQ
+1623 R
-1637 IGNELAAKV
+1637 
-1646 RDLLFDVSQMPVNLF
+1646 
-1661 EAKPERAVSFD
+1661 
-1672 EVLAAVVPD
+1672 
-1681 DSSKEL
+1681 EL
-1687 TDALAKTGVRTLEYR
+1687 TALGISSDV
-1702 SGDDADRIQQVNSVE
+1702 IE
-1717 GARFSLRNRSTLRAA
+1717 GPVLRNRGGITVARDVPQAVTADGSHIFISKDASISPRNVAGHEAFHLWKRGKGRDAYIEIVEENLIYTHPSFLHFQSTIAESYLGGEADLSNDAQMNKLREEILAYISGNIHEGTNDADMRPMFYDFDAVKTAWDTLVKENTVGTRLPMKTPSAEDAQFSLKGDTVSKSYAA
-1732 DIQALYEE
+1732 ILEE
-1740 NQLLREQMRD
+1740 NQLLRERV
-1750 YKDILRQNGT
+1750 
-1760 LRESRDYWQGQT
+1760 EYWKGQT
-1772 RRTNRVTTDKKA
+1772 RKTKRVTTDKKA
-1784 VEQAARELIRAY
+1784 VEQSARELIHSY
-1796 NADLNTEDIVGD
+1796 GSDLAVDDISGD

-1815 LASGYDGKDELTY
+1815 IASGYDGKNELTY
-1828 TEARRLAEAIARK
+1828 TEARRRAEAIARQ
-1841 LVDNAVA
+1841 LVGKAVA
-1848 AGTELYDQYSDLR
+1848 ADTELYDQYSDLR
-1861 NYLRTTRLIVSEADS
+1861 NYLRTTKLIVSEADS
-1876 HEIPDYGAWRKQRFG
+1876 HNIPDYGAWRKQRFG

-1898 DASNIDQVYEELS
+1898 DVTNIDRVYEDLS
-1911 ELWPEFFN
+1911 ERWPEFFN
-1919 SQQEIHPTDQ
+1919 SQREISTADQ

-1950 QYMEQAVTGAANE
+1950 EYMEQAVDGAANE
-1963 VMETFFDLPQTRKTF
+1963 VMEIFFDLPQTRKTF

-1988 AKAKGQQRVQQ
+1988 AKAKGQRQAQRI
-1999 LREENAARLETL
+1999 REQNSTRLETL

-2064 AKALSQKLLRPTE
+2064 AKALSQKLLRPTD

-2200 ETISSFADGI
+2200 ETISSFVDGI

-2326 LKGGIRPDTIHSGR
+2326 LKGGIRPDTIQSGR

-2649 HDLKPGTDAFYR
+2649 HDLKPGTDAFYQ

-3111 NEKDISIEAKDE
+3111 NEEDISIEAKDE